1 MNKLLKISFIL
12 LAFGAFSIPCSYADN
27 ADDYGIIVPPE
38 QEEEPV
44 QLQMQDEDSEQTVSQ
59 DDGAIE
65 LDMSKVKTKKVSNK
79 VSKENLNSETSYSSD
94 NVQQQNM
101 NLYDTDRAYQKKTTS
116 YKREKKFK
124 KGNVGAKYDTTFTP
138 DSATQTRTLYSNYNL
153 NSKTS
158 VNASYS
164 NDSLAAPS
172 QQMKGTISVAPEYRI
187 NKKLS
192 VQNKFSK
199 NLNSGSTKE
208 EVSVKINPFKDADRM
223 DFSVGAG
230 QVQYTNGAPSSSQIN
245 FGTNIKF

>member
-1 MNKLLKISFIL
+1 
-12 LAFGAFSIPCSYADN
+12 
-27 ADDYGIIVPPE
+27 
-38 QEEEPV
+38 
-44 QLQMQDEDSEQTVSQ
+44 
-59 DDGAIE
+59 
-65 LDMSKVKTKKVSNK
+65 MSKVKTKKVSNK

-223 DFSVGAG
+223 DFSAGAG